1 MSEIKIELI
10 QLGDTYPVNYGKI
23 KKFGEGS
30 SIFKIIDISVSL
42 NANILNENPHQLS
55 DKDFNFSKNLN
66 SDTHFSVVIVN
77 RPLEGN
83 YFTRIISENR
93 IVVSIFE
100 IEKLDIHEGISVE
113 MYIIRFLFAFS
124 TIFKAFNGIP
134 LNECELMQNNAT
146 GCLFDKS
153 IFKPQIAIFFRQPK
167 ISSAAINALNS
178 KELPQN
184 FLNDLQHEIK
194 KLKIGPYYDIK
205 DWLKK
210 NPIWAILII
219 YLVGIIFS
227 EILGNYAFNLIQDF
241 LPFKNTVTT
250 E

>member
-1 MSEIKIELI
+1 MSEIKIVLI
-10 QLGDTYPVNYGKI
+10 QLGDTYPVDYKKI
-23 KKFGEGS
+23 QKFGEGS
-30 SIFKIIDISVSL
+30 SVFKIIDILDSP
-42 NANILNENPHQLS
+42 NAQILNENPHQLT
-55 DKDFNFSKNLN
+55 DQDFNNLIDIN
-66 SDTHFSVVIVN
+66 SDHHFSVVIVN

-83 YFTRIISENR
+83 YFTRIISDKQ

-124 TIFKAFNGIP
+124 TIFQAFKKIP

-153 IFKPQIAIFFRQPK
+153 IFKPQIAIFFRKPK
-167 ISSAAINALNS
+167 ISSAAINVLNS
-178 KELPQN
+178 KTLPKN

-194 KLKIGPYYDIK
+194 KLKIGTYYDIK

-219 YLVGIIFS
+219 YLVEIIFS

-241 LPFKNTVTT
+241 LPFKNAVTT